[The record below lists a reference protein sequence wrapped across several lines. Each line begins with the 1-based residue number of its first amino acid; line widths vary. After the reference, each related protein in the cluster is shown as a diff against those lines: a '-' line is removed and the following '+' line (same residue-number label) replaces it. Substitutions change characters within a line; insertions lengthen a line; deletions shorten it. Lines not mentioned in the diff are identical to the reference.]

1 MGLCGAFGLSS
12 STTMAGSR
20 TLFTPPATGPRG
32 AGLWAEKV
40 ELMTGIDGASRPVRK
55 VVLRAKQ
62 QARPLGMAQGGMA
75 SEKYRAAN

>member
-1 MGLCGAFGLSS
+1 MLSETHTAHRDMLIRDIIARMRHNGCGG
-12 STTMAGSR
+12 R
-20 TLFTPPATGPRG
+20 
-32 AGLWAEKV
+32 AEKV
-40 ELMTGIDGASRPVRK
+40 ELMIGIDGASRPVRK